1 MNEAAGLGDG
11 FGFAAIHDDGEVV
24 GLLGKLI
31 GEGFEQQDHAVVAL
45 GVDRFGLKVGV
56 MENLCLFRLEAI
68 LNEMV
73 DDALEIV
80 FRRLLAEDLSGFKE
94 AEGGRAQADG
104 DGGGAEAGK
113 ASAGHGAF
121 DFDLF

>member
-1 MNEAAGLGDG
+1 
-11 FGFAAIHDDGEVV
+11 
-24 GLLGKLI
+24 
-31 GEGFEQQDHAVVAL
+31 
-45 GVDRFGLKVGV
+45 

-94 AEGGRAQADG
+94 AEAG
-104 DGGGAEAGK
+104 GK
-113 ASAGHGAF
+113 AESVLVGSIF
-121 DFDLF
+121 V